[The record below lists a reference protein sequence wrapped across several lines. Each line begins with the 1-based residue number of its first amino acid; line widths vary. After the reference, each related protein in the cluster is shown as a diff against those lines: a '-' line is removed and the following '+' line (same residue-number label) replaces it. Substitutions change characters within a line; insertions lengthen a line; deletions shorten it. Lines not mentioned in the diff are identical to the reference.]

1 MKKVGRLRLS
11 ELEGRMDT
19 LTKAE
24 QHEYLGG
31 NNTWR
36 IYGGYLYE
44 VEGGTLFCGDN
55 GKFVWFPG
63 ISVSSD
69 WVTGGAAYQY
79 GGTIHV
85 DEDWSNFDIN
95 DFAHEYGHYLQQKDK
110 GYWSY
115 ILNVAIPSMYTAGS
129 DPGNHS
135 TYWYEQDATQRGE
148 HVLYDQGYY
157 Y

>member
-36 IYGGYLYE
+36 IYGESKTVARGAA
-44 VEGGTLFCGDN
+44 EGGTLFCGDN

-69 WVTGGAAYQY
+69 WVTIRHIGMSKMLLEEGNMYY
-79 GGTIHV
+79 MIKDIITKLFGINKFL
-85 DEDWSNFDIN
+85 NFLPLFLKFVI
-95 DFAHEYGHYLQQKDK
+95 
-110 GYWSY
+110 
-115 ILNVAIPSMYTAGS
+115 I
-129 DPGNHS
+129 
-135 TYWYEQDATQRGE
+135 
-148 HVLYDQGYY
+148 
-157 Y
+157 

>member
-44 VEGGTLFCGDN
+44 VEGGTLLN
-55 GKFVWFPG
+55 L
-63 ISVSSD
+63 
-69 WVTGGAAYQY
+69 Y
-79 GGTIHV
+79 GFRESALVQIGLQ
-85 DEDWSNFDIN
+85 FDI
-95 DFAHEYGHYLQQKDK
+95 L
-110 GYWSY
+110 
-115 ILNVAIPSMYTAGS
+115 V
-129 DPGNHS
+129 
-135 TYWYEQDATQRGE
+135 
-148 HVLYDQGYY
+148 
-157 Y
+157 

>member
-55 GKFVWFPG
+55 GKLVWFPG

-69 WVTGGAAYQY
+69 W
-79 GGTIHV
+79 
-85 DEDWSNFDIN
+85 
-95 DFAHEYGHYLQQKDK
+95 
-110 GYWSY
+110 GY
-115 ILNVAIPSMYTAGS
+115 N
-129 DPGNHS
+129 S
-135 TYWYEQDATQRGE
+135 TYWYEQDATQRG
-148 HVLYDQGYY
+148 GTCII
-157 Y
+157 

>member
-44 VEGGTLFCGDN
+44 VKGGTLFCGDN

-69 WVTGGAAYQY
+69 WVTIRHIGMSKMLLEEGNMYY
-79 GGTIHV
+79 MIKDIITKLFGINKFL
-85 DEDWSNFDIN
+85 NFLPLFLKFVI
-95 DFAHEYGHYLQQKDK
+95 
-110 GYWSY
+110 
-115 ILNVAIPSMYTAGS
+115 I
-129 DPGNHS
+129 
-135 TYWYEQDATQRGE
+135 
-148 HVLYDQGYY
+148 
-157 Y
+157 